1 MVGTMTKADVFG
13 LGGHLARLD
22 ELQVFPSAATR
33 VLQVARAADSS
44 LKDMERVFGD
54 EDGRV
59 RAAASANLAAPE
71 ASLDRASSDA
81 HWQVRAAVAA
91 NPSCSM
97 VLLRTLATDDDWRVR
112 AAVAGNPATPSE
124 VLGALVL
131 DGDAGVRDA
140 AARPAETE
148 K

>member
-1 MVGTMTKADVFG
+1 
-13 LGGHLARLD
+13 
-22 ELQVFPSAATR
+22 
-33 VLQVARAADSS
+33 
-44 LKDMERVFGD
+44 
-54 EDGRV
+54 
-59 RAAASANLAAPE
+59 
-71 ASLDRASSDA
+71 
-81 HWQVRAAVAA
+81 
-91 NPSCSM
+91 M